1 MHLILLFLKP
11 MKKIL
16 IILVL
21 FMVSACLAQQEPA
34 DYNVCDD
41 AIGAPTSEQGVIQID
56 SLTVTYLLRT
66 DPTAI
71 LMSHVIIKDGVIIL
85 DLSEEDAV
93 SLGISPELYSSFSSI
108 LFHTDDEE

>member
-1 MHLILLFLKP
+1 
-11 MKKIL
+11 MKRLSI
-16 IILVL
+16 VL
-21 FMVSACLAQQEPA
+21 FSLIVSSCLAQQEPA
-34 DYNVCDD
+34 DNN
-41 AIGAPTSEQGVIQID
+41 ANNNNSGASTTEQGVIRKD
-56 SLTVTYLLRT
+56 SLTVMNLLQS

-93 SLGISPELYSSFSSI
+93 SLGFSPELYSSFSSI